1 MSPMIDNG
9 FLGEEITAVISDI
22 RSTYSDLFNLCDEL
36 NKLCHATLF
45 KIDAHSEEPQE
56 LLIATLYLRI
66 KSSFQ
71 AVVIL
76 SERGMIPQAKVVLRS
91 ILEALFT
98 LCALSK
104 KPDLCDIYMQ
114 ADQIKRLK
122 QINKFR
128 MLKSGLPEKAKEAEI
143 LTLYQELKDDIEK
156 RKIKTYSIEK
166 WAIEAELHD
175 IYLSAYT
182 VLCDP
187 VHTNVKE
194 LERYLVLH
202 DDEIKELKWGPETDD
217 LEIVLSANIEFML
230 VSLKAICDLFK
241 IDEEKTINSLHDKL
255 KVLIDNRRNQNK

>member
-1 MSPMIDNG
+1 MSPIVEKG
-9 FLGEEITAVISDI
+9 FLGKEIKAVISDI
-22 RSTYSDLFNLCDEL
+22 RSAFSNLYDLCDEL

-45 KIDAHSEEPQE
+45 KVDAHNEEPQE
-56 LLIATLYLRI
+56 LLVATLYLRI

-76 SERGMIPQAKVVLRS
+76 TERGMIPQAKVILRS
-91 ILEALFT
+91 VLEALFT

-104 KPDLCDIYMQ
+104 KAELCDIYML

-128 MLKSGLPEKAKEAEI
+128 MLKSGLPKEAREAEI
-143 LTLYQELKDDIEK
+143 IKLQQELKEDIEK
-156 RKIKTYSIEK
+156 RKIKTLSVEQ
-166 WAIEAELHD
+166 WAREAGQHD

-187 VHTNVKE
+187 VHTGVKE
-194 LERYLVLH
+194 LERYLVL
-202 DDEIKELKWGPETDD
+202 DEEKITELKWGPDTDD

-230 VSLKAICDLFK
+230 VALKATCDLFK
-241 IDEEKTINSLHDKL
+241 IDEEEAINNLHDKL
-255 KVLIDNRRNQNK
+255 KAIIANRKKKEE

>member
-1 MSPMIDNG
+1 MSPMVENG
-9 FLGEEITAVISDI
+9 FLGKEIRAVISDI
-22 RSTYSDLFNLCDEL
+22 RSTYSDLFNLCYDL
-36 NKLCHATLF
+36 NKLCHETLF
-45 KIDAHSEEPQE
+45 KIDAHSEEAQE

-104 KPDLCDIYMQ
+104 KAELCDIYMQ
-114 ADQIKRLK
+114 ADQIKKLK

-128 MLKSGLPEKAKEAEI
+128 MLKSGLPEKAKESEI
-143 LTLYQELKDDIEK
+143 LKLQQELKDDIEK
-156 RKIKTYSIEK
+156 RKIKSFSAEQ
-166 WAIEAELHD
+166 WAKEAELHD

-187 VHTNVKE
+187 VHTSVKE
-194 LERYLVLH
+194 LEKYLVLD
-202 DDEIKELKWGPETDD
+202 DDEIKELKWGPDTDD

-230 VSLKAICDLFK
+230 VSLKATCGLFK
-241 IDEEKTINSLHDKL
+241 IGEEKTINNLHDRL
-255 KVLIDNRRNQNK
+255 KVLIDNRRKQNN